1 MTVVSCRP
9 TVSGF
14 YVSSFRSNKIMFMTC
29 MYAVFVGVQVLDI
42 LCFSAI
48 YVETIKDLFA
58 DTASYIVQT
67 NTGAIW
73 GI

>member
-14 YVSSFRSNKIMFMTC
+14 YVSSFRSNKIMFMT
-29 MYAVFVGVQVLDI
+29 VFVGVQVLDI

-58 DTASYIVQT
+58 DTAGYIVQT

>member
-14 YVSSFRSNKIMFMTC
+14 YVSSFRSNKIMFMT
-29 MYAVFVGVQVLDI
+29 VFVGVQVLDI